1 MIASIDKEVNIK
13 PRFIS
18 LCSDTTFK
26 YLYKNIKTR
35 SWLNNIIKELFGLD
49 LEGYQ
54 LIDNEFN
61 TGNKTKDYRLDLIL
75 EKDNNIVII
84 EMNNNYY
91 KFLTN
96 KNYQYLYR
104 VAGTRFEQGE
114 DYSDKPSKLILFNNY
129 VNRKEPNR
137 KKSNYKLNEL
147 ETGLIIPDIESY
159 EIYLPNF
166 KRVCYDT
173 SKVEVSLSLFSCKS
187 YEEMREKTTS
197 KEDIKIIEELERLAM
212 NEKFIYDY
220 DREAVRIKT
229 ENSIRKE
236 AMELGERRGMHLGER
251 KEKRNIVKAMLK
263 DNVAVNLIAKYTGLS
278 TQEINK
284 LAH

>member
-1 MIASIDKEVNIK
+1 MVISIDKEVK
-13 PRFIS
+13 SKSRFIS

-96 KNYQYLYR
+96 KDYQYLYR

-114 DYSDKPSKLILFNNY
+114 DYSDKPSRLILFNNY
-129 VNRKEPNR
+129 VNKKKPNR

-166 KRVCYDT
+166 KRVWYDT
-173 SKVEVSLSLFSCKS
+173 SEVEVSLSLFSCKS
-187 YEEMREKTTS
+187 YEEMREKTNNP
-197 KEDIKIIEELERLAM
+197 EDIKIIEELERLAM
-212 NEKFIYDY
+212 NERFIYDY

-236 AMELGERRGMHLGER
+236 AMELGERK
-251 KEKRNIVKAMLK
+251 KERNIVKAMLK
-263 DNVAVNLIAKYTGLS
+263 KNMKINLISELTGLS
-278 TQEINK
+278 AKEINK

>member
-1 MIASIDKEVNIK
+1 MFIRKKEYFKEITYK
-13 PRFIS
+13 PKFIS

-54 LIDNEFN
+54 LIDNEYN

-187 YEEMREKTTS
+187 YEEMREKTNN

-236 AMELGERRGMHLGER
+236 AMELGEQK
-251 KEKRNIVKAMLK
+251 KERNIVKAMLK

-284 LAH
+284 LAN

>member
-1 MIASIDKEVNIK
+1 MIVSIDKKVNIK
-13 PRFIS
+13 PKFIS

-54 LIDNEFN
+54 LIDNEYN

-173 SKVEVSLSLFSCKS
+173 SEVEVSLSLFSCKS

-263 DNVAVNLIAKYTGLS
+263 KNMKINLISELTGLS
-278 TQEINK
+278 AKEINK
-284 LAH
+284 LAN

>member
-96 KNYQYLYR
+96 KDYQYLYR

-187 YEEMREKTTS
+187 YEEMREKTNN

-236 AMELGERRGMHLGER
+236 AMELGERRGER
-251 KEKRNIVKAMLK
+251 KEKHNIVKAMLRK
-263 DNVAVNLIAKYTGLS
+263 NMKINLISEITGLS

-284 LAH
+284 LAN

>member
-1 MIASIDKEVNIK
+1 MIVSIDKKVKIK

-263 DNVAVNLIAKYTGLS
+263 KNMKINLISELTGLS
-278 TQEINK
+278 AKEINK
-284 LAH
+284 LAN